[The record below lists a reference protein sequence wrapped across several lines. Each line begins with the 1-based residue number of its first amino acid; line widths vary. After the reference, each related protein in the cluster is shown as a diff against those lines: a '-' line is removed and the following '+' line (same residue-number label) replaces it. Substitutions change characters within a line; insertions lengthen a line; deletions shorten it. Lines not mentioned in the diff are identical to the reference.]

1 MEGRGERSQVMSS
14 KGIASSVESST
25 CCIFALKVV
34 GDVSVIDV
42 GYKMYLKLVSVGNKV
57 THANSNDYIS
67 LSLQEIRIQFI
78 RKDHPLHQNSLFAMR
93 NTKINLLNLEPNAME
108 VSSIQILLCQHY
120 SKTNGITSTINFCYR
135 CPRMNRTRSKHNLT
149 ICSRISHQCRRR
161 SRHRLIRHLTRRCP
175 TRSLNVS
182 QSLR

>member
-1 MEGRGERSQVMSS
+1 MSS
-14 KGIASSVESST
+14 KGIGSSVESST
-25 CCIFALKVV
+25 CCIFVLKVV

-57 THANSNDYIS
+57 TRANSNDYIS

-93 NTKINLLNLEPNAME
+93 NTKINLLNHKPNAME
-108 VSSIQILLCQHY
+108 VSWIQILLCQHY
-120 SKTNGITSTINFCYR
+120 SKMKGITSTIN
-135 CPRMNRTRSKHNLT
+135 CPRTNRTRSKHNLT
-149 ICSRISHQCRRR
+149 ICSRMSHQCRRR
-161 SRHRLIRHLTRRCP
+161 SRHRLINHLTRRCP
-175 TRSLNVS
+175 SRSLNIG